1 VRLQP
6 VCPRLVVPALEPPPK
21 AARSDRTVM
30 GEQTSGKLSK
40 TFGWLGTAV
49 MTIAALALVWVTVRG
64 DG

>member
-1 VRLQP
+1 
-6 VCPRLVVPALEPPPK
+6 LEPPPK